1 MEITKDELPKRSK
14 RANGERSFEYLGMS
28 KLQSI
33 TYNQKYS
40 SLLIVSKKCFGKKY
54 EKFRENICFT
64 VLFIFWLLAI
74 FRNWKKNGVI
84 SYPSKNS

>member
-40 SLLIVSKKCFGKKY
+40 LLLIVSKKY

-64 VLFIFWLLAI
+64 VLIIFWLLAI